1 MVDNEINKA
10 FKAAVVFTLAATVT
24 AQASCDLTAESH
36 PSLTW
41 QECSSDG
48 TCTDV
53 EGSVTV
59 DANWRW
65 THDKSGST
73 NCYTGNEW
81 DASLCPDDATC
92 TENCCIDGAD
102 YESTYGVT
110 ASGST
115 LTLDFVT
122 GSNVGS
128 RLYLLANDSSY
139 QGFTLLGN
147 EFTFDVDV
155 SKLP

>member
-1 MVDNEINKA
+1 MMENRNVL
-10 FKAAVVFTLAATVT
+10 KAARLLALATIVK
-24 AQASCDLTAESH
+24 AQASCDLTAETH

-48 TCTDV
+48 TCSDV
-53 EGSVTV
+53 QGSVTV

-65 THDKSGST
+65 THDKSSST
-73 NCYTGNEW
+73 NCYTGNTW
-81 DASLCPDDATC
+81 DSTLCPDDATC
-92 TENCCIDGAD
+92 TENCCIDGAN
-102 YESTYGVT
+102 YESTYGVS
-110 ASGST
+110 ASGSS
-115 LTLDFVT
+115 LSLDFVT

-139 QGFTLLGN
+139 QGFNLLGN

-155 SKLP
+155 SNLP

>member
-1 MVDNEINKA
+1 MITSSPIVSRAAA
-10 FKAAVVFTLAATVT
+10 FLALVATVS
-24 AQASCDLTAESH
+24 AQAACTLTTEDP

-48 TCTDV
+48 TCIEV
-53 EGSVTV
+53 EGSVSV

-65 THDKSGST
+65 THDRSSST

-81 DASLCPDDATC
+81 DATLCPDDATC
-92 TENCCIDGAD
+92 TENCCVDGAD
-102 YESTYGVT
+102 YESTYGV
-110 ASGST
+110 ASSGSA

-155 SKLP
+155 SNLP